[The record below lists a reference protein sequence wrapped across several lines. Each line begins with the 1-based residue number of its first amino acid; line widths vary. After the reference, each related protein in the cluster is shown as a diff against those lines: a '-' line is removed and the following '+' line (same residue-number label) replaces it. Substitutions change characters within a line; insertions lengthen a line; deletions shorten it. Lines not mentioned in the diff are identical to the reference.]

1 MVLRVAMSKKTI
13 ALLFILIVTPL
24 IIYLL
29 WPSDESRIKKLF
41 KEGSQAIEKEDLETV
56 MSKVSFNY
64 RDEYG
69 FTYLYLKELMKTLFK
84 QMDDIKIEYENIEI
98 DVHDKTATA
107 DMDVLILARMGND
120 TGYILGDLSESAHLT
135 FTLEKE
141 RTKWLVIKTEGLPF
155 NF

>member
-1 MVLRVAMSKKTI
+1 MSKKTI
-13 ALLFILIVTPL
+13 ILLFVLFALPIIL
-24 IIYLL
+24 YLL
-29 WPSDESRIKKLF
+29 WPSDEVRIKKLF
-41 KEGSQAIEKEDLETV
+41 REGSQAIEKEDLDAV

-69 FTYLYLKELMKTLFK
+69 LTYIYIKELMKSVF
-84 QMDDIKIEYENIEI
+84 QRMDDIKIEYENLDIK
-98 DVHDKTATA
+98 VNDKNATA
-107 DMDVLILARMGND
+107 DMDVRILATIGND
-120 TGYILGDLSESAHLT
+120 TGYILGDLAKPVHFK

>member
-1 MVLRVAMSKKTI
+1 MSNKTI

-64 RDEYG
+64 RDDYG
-69 FTYLYLKELMKTLFK
+69 FSYLYLKELMKTLFK

-107 DMDVLILARMGND
+107 DMDVLVLAKMGND
-120 TGYILGDLSESAHLT
+120 TGYILGDLSEPAHLT

>member
-1 MVLRVAMSKKTI
+1 MSKKTI
-13 ALLFILIVTPL
+13 ILLFILFALP
-24 IIYLL
+24 IILYLL

-41 KEGSQAIEKEDLETV
+41 REGSKAIEKEDIDAV
-56 MSKVSFNY
+56 MSKVSYNY

-69 FTYLYLKELMKTLFK
+69 LTYLYMKELMKSVFQ
-84 QMDDIKIEYENIEI
+84 QMNDIKIEYENLKIE
-98 DVHDKTATA
+98 VNNKVATA
-107 DMDVLILARMGND
+107 DTDVRIIATIGND
-120 TGYILGDLSESAHLT
+120 TGYILGDLSKPVHLK

>member
-1 MVLRVAMSKKTI
+1 MSKKTI

-41 KEGSQAIEKEDLETV
+41 KEGSQAIQKEDLETV

-84 QMDDIKIEYENIEI
+84 QMDDIKIEYENIKI
-98 DVHDKTATA
+98 NVNDDTATA
-107 DMDVLILARMGND
+107 DMDVLILATMGNN
-120 TGYILGDLSESAHLT
+120 TGYVLGDLSEPAHLT

>member
-1 MVLRVAMSKKTI
+1 MSKKTI
-13 ALLFILIVTPL
+13 FILTILIITPL
-24 IIYLL
+24 IIYFL

-41 KEGSQAIEKEDLETV
+41 KEGANAIEQEDIETV

-69 FTYLYLKELMKTLFK
+69 FTYLYLKELMKSIFR
-84 QMDDIKIEYENIEI
+84 QMKDIKIDYENMKITI
-98 DVHDKTATA
+98 DDKTATVY
-107 DMDVLILARMGND
+107 MDVLILATFGSD
-120 TGYILGDLSESAHLT
+120 TGYILGDLSEPAHLT
-135 FTLEKE
+135 FTLVKE

>member
-1 MVLRVAMSKKTI
+1 MSRKSLI
-13 ALLFILIVTPL
+13 LLFILFFLPV

-41 KEGSQAIEKEDLETV
+41 KEGSAAIEKEDLEAV

-64 RDEYG
+64 QDEYG
-69 FTYLYLKELMKTLFK
+69 FNYLYIKETMKYVFK
-84 QMDDIKIEYENIEI
+84 QMNDIKVEYENLKIN
-98 DVHDKTATA
+98 VTDKTATA
-107 DMDVLILARMGND
+107 DMDVMVLATISGN
-120 TGYILGDLSESAHLT
+120 TGYVLGDLAKPAHLK

-141 RTKWLVIKTEGLPF
+141 RAKWSVIKTEGLPPF

>member
-1 MVLRVAMSKKTI
+1 LRVAMSKKTI

-29 WPSDESRIKKLF
+29 WPSDESRIKNLF

-84 QMDDIKIEYENIEI
+84 QRDDIKIEYENIEI
-98 DVHDKTATA
+98 NVNDKTATA
-107 DMDVLILARMGND
+107 DMDVLILAKMGNN
-120 TGYILGDLSESAHLT
+120 TGYILGDLSEPAHLT

>member
-1 MVLRVAMSKKTI
+1 MSKKTI

-29 WPSDESRIKKLF
+29 WPSDESRIKNLF

-84 QMDDIKIEYENIEI
+84 QMDDIKIEYENIDI
-98 DVHDKTATA
+98 NVHDKTATA
-107 DMDVLILARMGND
+107 DMDVLILAKMGNN
-120 TGYILGDLSESAHLT
+120 TGYILGDLSEPAHLT

>member
-1 MVLRVAMSKKTI
+1 MSKKTI
-13 ALLFILIVTPL
+13 ALLFILIITPL

-69 FTYLYLKELMKTLFK
+69 FTYLYLKEIMKTLFK
-84 QMDDIKIEYENIEI
+84 QMDDIKVEYENIEI
-98 DVHDKTATA
+98 IPHGEYPERLLGLFPIRIGHVKIRIVSGFRRFLRRRNYEDK
-107 DMDVLILARMGND
+107 L
-120 TGYILGDLSESAHLT
+120 
-135 FTLEKE
+135 
-141 RTKWLVIKTEGLPF
+141 LPDQCA
-155 NF
+155 

>member
-1 MVLRVAMSKKTI
+1 MSKKTI
-13 ALLFILIVTPL
+13 AFLFILIVTPV

-41 KEGSQAIEKEDLETV
+41 KEGSQSIEKEDLKTV

-64 RDEYG
+64 RDESG
-69 FTYLYLKELMKTLFK
+69 FTYLYLKEFMETIFK
-84 QMDDIKIEYENIEI
+84 QMDDIKVEYENIEI
-98 DVHDKTATA
+98 TVQDNTASA
-107 DMDVLILARMGND
+107 DMDVLILATMGNN
-120 TGYILGDLSESAHLT
+120 TGYILGDLSEPAHLT

>member
-1 MVLRVAMSKKTI
+1 M
-13 ALLFILIVTPL
+13 PL
-24 IIYLL
+24 IIYFL

-41 KEGSQAIEKEDLETV
+41 REGSVAIEKKDIDAV

-69 FTYLYLKELMKTLFK
+69 FTYLYIKETMKHLFLKMS
-84 QMDDIKIEYENIEI
+84 DIKIEYENLHINI
-98 DVHDKTATA
+98 ADKTATA
-107 DMDVLILARMGND
+107 DMDVRIIATIGND
-120 TGYILGDLSESAHLT
+120 TGYVLGDLPKPVHLK

-141 RTKWLVIKTEGLPF
+141 RTKWLLTKTEGLPF

>member
-1 MVLRVAMSKKTI
+1 MSKKTI
-13 ALLFILIVTPL
+13 AFLFILIVTPL
-24 IIYLL
+24 IIYLI

-41 KEGSQAIEKEDLETV
+41 KEGSQAIENEDLETV

-64 RDEYG
+64 HDEYG
-69 FTYLYLKELMKTLFK
+69 FSYLYLKELMKTVFK
-84 QMDDIKIEYENIEI
+84 QMDDMKIEYENIEI
-98 DVHDKTATA
+98 NIHDINATV
-107 DMDVLILARMGND
+107 DMDVLILATMGNN
-120 TGYILGDLSESAHLT
+120 TGYVLGDLSEPAHLT